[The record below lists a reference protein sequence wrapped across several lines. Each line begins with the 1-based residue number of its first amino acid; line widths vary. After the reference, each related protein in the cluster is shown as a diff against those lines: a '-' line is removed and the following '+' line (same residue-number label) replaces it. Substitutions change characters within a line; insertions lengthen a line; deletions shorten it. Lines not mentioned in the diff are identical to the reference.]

1 MRSTIKKPLTD
12 RALKGILNKLD
23 NFANDDLEKVEIL
36 ENSIMNC
43 WQGVFELKNKKVP
56 VGAGTVNKNINVNPN
71 ICNSRRKYTQ
81 NCIVK

>member
-1 MRSTIKKPLTD
+1 
-12 RALKGILNKLD
+12 
-23 NFANDDLEKVEIL
+23 
-36 ENSIMNC
+36 MNC

-81 NCIVK
+81 NCIVKQDRKEDIWNLKTQ

>member
-1 MRSTIKKPLTD
+1 MELKNAVNDIKLYIDSEQVK
-12 RALKGILNKLD
+12 NKI
-23 NFANDDLEKVEIL
+23 ANDLDKVEIL

-43 WQGVFELKNKKVP
+43 WQGVFELKNKKAP
-56 VGAGTVNKNINVNPN
+56 TAIGTQNNNSVNPS